1 MVLAAR
7 HVLHPTA
14 PLSAP
19 HQCLLSAVP
28 PLLPPRGP
36 PAPFCALHQVR
47 AVCACLQ
54 RLLDSFRSHPTAPL
68 PVHLTAP
75 FLTPWPSARPSA
87 TPSAPLQRL
96 RRCPLQRLL
105 QRAYGTPRQL
115 CTLPLPYTLTFLP
128 NTSLVGCAVLR
139 ALLPS
144 ATSSGPA
151 EGHQFSAAL
160 IRMLSTPIPL
170 CFLVIVACFSELC
183 SN

>member
-96 RRCPLQRLL
+96 RL
-105 QRAYGTPRQL
+105 RAYSTPRQ
-115 CTLPLPYTLTFLP
+115 C
-128 NTSLVGCAVLR
+128 LR
-139 ALLPS
+139 ASGRASPSCTPAAPFSDFVSAPFSDFISAPS
-144 ATSSGPA
+144 ATPSAPPSATPA
-151 EGHQFSAAL
+151 
-160 IRMLSTPIPL
+160 
-170 CFLVIVACFSELC
+170 ACLRHA
-183 SN
+183 